1 MRASARG
8 GVRLA
13 VVRQAPIRSRRD
25 TPAVVT
31 PDAAQERLEARKRG
45 DLLTWSTVRIGG
57 RARRDA
63 ACRGSRHPLARKPR
77 AAPRSL
83 LVMRLR
89 QPYRIE
95 SMVLHLAGD
104 QHPLARLL
112 AGTSSPCA
120 DARHYAA
127 DAAFGEKRDAGA
139 RTSHQCRT
147 LVGLQQLFESEG
159 MSAIEIERPAV
170 ERQGE
175 GRRAA
180 GSLDKSAK
188 RLHPGSRFLGS
199 ATSIRSV
206 PRLGPPLRS
215 RRCNHQLVR
224 RPSPLMGQSMRSVL
238 QGGRTV
244 DSSSGR
250 REH

>member
-1 MRASARG
+1 
-8 GVRLA
+8 
-13 VVRQAPIRSRRD
+13 
-25 TPAVVT
+25 
-31 PDAAQERLEARKRG
+31 
-45 DLLTWSTVRIGG
+45 
-57 RARRDA
+57 
-63 ACRGSRHPLARKPR
+63 
-77 AAPRSL
+77 
-83 LVMRLR
+83 MRLVEDLG
-89 QPYRIE
+89 I
-95 SMVLHLAGD
+95 
-104 QHPLARLL
+104 RLL
-112 AGTSSPCA
+112 AREPHQVIVGHAAETAVPDWIETWSSTWPTTRTRLRVFSPEPPRACA

-147 LVGLQQLFESEG
+147 LFVVVGLQQLFESEG
-159 MSAIEIERPAV
+159 MSAIEIERPAA

-215 RRCNHQLVR
+215 RRYNHQLVR

-238 QGGRTV
+238 QGGRTA

>member
-1 MRASARG
+1 
-8 GVRLA
+8 
-13 VVRQAPIRSRRD
+13 
-25 TPAVVT
+25 
-31 PDAAQERLEARKRG
+31 
-45 DLLTWSTVRIGG
+45 
-57 RARRDA
+57 
-63 ACRGSRHPLARKPR
+63 
-77 AAPRSL
+77 
-83 LVMRLR
+83 MRLVEDLG
-89 QPYRIE
+89 I
-95 SMVLHLAGD
+95 
-104 QHPLARLL
+104 RLL
-112 AGTSSPCA
+112 AREPHQVIVGHAAETAVPDWIETWSSTWPTTRTRLRVFSPEPPRACA

-159 MSAIEIERPAV
+159 MSAIEIERPAA

-215 RRCNHQLVR
+215 RRYNHQLVR

>member
-1 MRASARG
+1 
-8 GVRLA
+8 
-13 VVRQAPIRSRRD
+13 
-25 TPAVVT
+25 
-31 PDAAQERLEARKRG
+31 
-45 DLLTWSTVRIGG
+45 
-57 RARRDA
+57 
-63 ACRGSRHPLARKPR
+63 
-77 AAPRSL
+77 
-83 LVMRLR
+83 MRLR

-95 SMVLHLAGD
+95 TWSSTW
-104 QHPLARLL
+104 PTTRTRLRVF
-112 AGTSSPCA
+112 SPEPPRACA

-139 RTSHQCRT
+139 RTSHQCPT
-147 LVGLQQLFESEG
+147 LFVVVGLQQLVESEG

-188 RLHPGSRFLGS
+188 RVHPGSRFLGS

-224 RPSPLMGQSMRSVL
+224 RPSPLKYAIGAPGRMDSRFLFGEARTLIVPLWAGRLVRPHGYAAIFNFACSSDQYSMSKRSASLIGVK
-238 QGGRTV
+238 QP
-244 DSSSGR
+244 
-250 REH
+250 